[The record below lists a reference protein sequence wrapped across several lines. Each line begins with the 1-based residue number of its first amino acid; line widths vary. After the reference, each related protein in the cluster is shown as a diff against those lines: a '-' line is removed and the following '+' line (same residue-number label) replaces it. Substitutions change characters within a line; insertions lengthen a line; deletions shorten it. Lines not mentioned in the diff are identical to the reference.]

1 MGPVN
6 PAYLGV
12 TCKSMHGFH
21 REKKSGIFKSSTDGW
36 GYTLA
41 HGDERYTRLAEGS
54 VYNIEDEEWKY
65 ENNLPNR
72 LDPIEEHFGD
82 DDDSEKENSGDVDSE
97 DRVSE
102 NERY

>member
-1 MGPVN
+1 
-6 PAYLGV
+6 
-12 TCKSMHGFH
+12 MHGFH